1 LVYDILAFI
10 GMIVPLALLFGAS
23 IISMTLTHLV
33 LSATGNQFRVEI
45 SGILGLVIFI
55 TGEYVMGIFQASLTL
70 VMVLLITPF
79 MILEAIRPST
89 GNRLESPTL
98 LDIKEHIG
106 SISQNVLC
114 FAQNNSYVGF
124 AAVRI
129 IGIPV
134 QDKKH
139 KQQTTDE
146 SDLKG
151 LLPLWEHGCHSAV
164 TYTFESKVEDGLVEL
179 TVFATI
185 RDKDWK
191 TAVEECWQSIH
202 VVESWMKQMDY
213 SYEILDST
221 QLQQAYQS
229 LDHGTNA
236 AIAAANIAKA
246 DDQYF
251 GVLTVDNLSKDFS
264 SSVEQLLNR
273 MIESG
278 ISGRLLLS
286 FNAAPLPQSS
296 RESTKFKHTS
306 EGARTPY
313 RVEEHQL
320 RSIYK
325 QMAEVEVCEET
336 GAFRAGVSVIIEG
349 KYIDEVENNLK
360 LLETMIK
367 GVWSGVKVT
376 ISSAARAIRGWNRF
390 LLRDSFG
397 MTTPVSGARLIGF
410 IDVSRPLPGICGNF
424 LTPEFILPVYESE
437 SDCMIPL
444 GYHLRQRKMTN
455 QMYSIH
461 KDDFTTHTLIVGNTG
476 SGKTNTA
483 LHLVNEHCQRGVPF
497 LVLSP
502 AKTEWRQ
509 LGNHCSDLRIFTA
522 GDESTARFRFNFFE
536 VPPGVPIHTHIDN
549 ITTCFIASWPSEGI
563 LTEHIAKV
571 FRRVYSNTGWDV
583 LANIRGHPI
592 LLTDLYDAMEQVAG
606 ELDYGSRLSQDFVGA
621 LKARFE
627 SLLDDEILSVMFNT
641 ERGLTIPELL
651 NHSTILE
658 IRGFS
663 EAKTAFITSLILVG
677 VSEYLDAQQTP
688 DKQEL
693 KHLIIL
699 EEAHH
704 VLKSVDTRGLLEG
717 HSSQQQAI
725 NTIIRLLREARGQ
738 GLGLILIDQMP
749 GDLADAAVK
758 LPGITIIHYLKEPRE
773 RVIVGGQANLSDEQL
788 FYIGALECG
797 EAIVHQGFHQHA
809 ANIRV
814 THFQPN
820 SSGNNRIW
828 DNHRVI
834 KLMKPFYN
842 RHKHLES
849 QTIPR
854 INLWVPDPV
863 ILCNLKYATEDPKFA
878 GSFKNCQERGPEI
891 TQLYIRKL
899 VERVTGI
906 VNPLTT
912 NQYVSLLL
920 DYLENSDTMGES
932 FNERAR

>member
-1 LVYDILAFI
+1 MVYDILAFI
-10 GMIVPLALLFGAS
+10 GMIVPIALLFGAS
-23 IISMTLTHLV
+23 IVSMTLTHLV

-45 SGILGLVIFI
+45 SGILGLVIFV
-55 TGEYVMGIFQASLTL
+55 TGEYVMGIFQVTLTL

-79 MILEAIRPST
+79 MILEAIQPST
-89 GNRLESPTL
+89 GNRLESPAL
-98 LDIKEHIG
+98 LDIEEHIG

-124 AAVRI
+124 AAIRI

-134 QDKKH
+134 HKKH
-139 KQQTTDE
+139 QQKNTDD

-151 LLPLWEHGCHSAV
+151 LLPLWENGQGSAV

-179 TVFATI
+179 IVFITT

-191 TAVEECWQSIH
+191 TGVEGCWQSVH

-213 SYEILDST
+213 SFKILDST
-221 QLQQAYQS
+221 QLQKAYQS
-229 LDHGTNA
+229 LDHGNSA

-251 GVLTVDNLSKDFS
+251 GVLTVDDLSKDLS

-286 FNAAPLPQSS
+286 FNAAPLPKFS
-296 RESTKFKHTS
+296 RESTKYKNTS

-313 RVEEHQL
+313 RVEDHQL

-325 QMAEVEVCEET
+325 DMAEVEVCEDT
-336 GAFRAGVSVIIEG
+336 GAFRAGVSVIIAG

-360 LLETMIK
+360 LLETMVK

-390 LLRDSFG
+390 LLRASFG
-397 MTTPVSGARLIGF
+397 ATTPVSGARLIGF
-410 IDVSRPLPGICGNF
+410 IDVSKPLPGISGNF
-424 LTPEFILPVYESE
+424 LSPEFILPVYESG
-437 SDCMIPL
+437 SDDMIPI
-444 GYHLRQRKMTN
+444 GYHLRQKQQTN

-461 KDDFTTHTLIVGNTG
+461 KDDFPTHTLIVGNTG

-483 LHLVNEHCQRGVPF
+483 LHIVNEHYQRGVPF

-509 LGNHCSDLRIFTA
+509 LGDHCSDLRIFTA

-571 FRRVYSNTGWDV
+571 FRRVYSNTGWEV
-583 LANIRGHPI
+583 LTNTRGRPI

-641 ERGLTIPELL
+641 ERGLTIPDLL
-651 NHSTILE
+651 NYPTVLE
-658 IRGFS
+658 IRGFT

-677 VSEYLDAQQTP
+677 VSEYLDAQQTS

-693 KHLIIL
+693 KHLIVL

-704 VLKSVDTRGLLEG
+704 VLKRIDTRGLLEG

-773 RVIVGGQANLSDEQL
+773 RAIVGGQANLSDEQL
-788 FYIGALECG
+788 FYIGALERG
-797 EAIVHQGFHQHA
+797 EAIVHQGFHQNA
-809 ANIRV
+809 ANIHV
-814 THFQPN
+814 SHFQ
-820 SSGNNRIW
+820 SESTLIW

-834 KLMKPFYN
+834 QLMEPFYEK
-842 RHKHLES
+842 HKHLTI

-854 INLWVPDPV
+854 INLWKPDPN
-863 ILCNLKYATEDPKFA
+863 ILFELEYLTKFEQVVENYNRLMNESGDA
-878 GSFKNCQERGPEI
+878 AEN
-891 TQLYIRKL
+891 YIRL
-899 VERVTGI
+899 LVSDQLQIDNPTDIEQYSIIVSENLQVERAIGGD
-906 VNPLTT
+906 
-912 NQYVSLLL
+912 S
-920 DYLENSDTMGES
+920 S
-932 FNERAR
+932 FG